1 MEDKTARTINA
12 RDYKGLCN
20 EDMTGVVHMMDSA
33 DINIIGNR
41 PSGGSVTE

>member
-20 EDMTGVVHMMDSA
+20 EDMTGVVHMI
-33 DINIIGNR
+33 DIEVIGNR